1 VVYLAEGRMI
11 AMAEDLKEVA
21 MIEPAYA
28 GQLEFQMWSAR
39 EGNRFKAG
47 CSRDDGCP
55 PENRGSM

>member
-1 VVYLAEGRMI
+1 MI